1 MGLRV
6 GGLLESSQGRLY
18 GKSMPRFRMMIWS
31 LGIATLIGVSMGLPF
46 SHAGTGGDGGAI
58 GPATSSVTAPVPLS
72 TTAETGK
79 LQEPSASMPMEGTLI
94 LRTLPTV
101 SRQLSVGGATL
112 MPYVGAGFGGGYAT
126 EIDRSLTTSL
136 SAPSSSSNLSDTGM
150 KGLAGQM
157 IPNEVQLGIRFP
169 F

>member
-1 MGLRV
+1 
-6 GGLLESSQGRLY
+6 
-18 GKSMPRFRMMIWS
+18 MMIWS